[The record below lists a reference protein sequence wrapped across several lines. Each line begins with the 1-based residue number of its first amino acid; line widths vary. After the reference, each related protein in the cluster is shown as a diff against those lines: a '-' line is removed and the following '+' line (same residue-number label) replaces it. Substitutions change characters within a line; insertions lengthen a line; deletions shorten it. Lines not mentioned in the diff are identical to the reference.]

1 MLYLE
6 LTLPCIK
13 VEAKQQCNSS
23 SAKPTEQQQLGCVC
37 AVLNLFLL
45 PLVSPFGGVWNSP
58 GRSIGAAGLLQLP
71 TVRFFIRIANSTLM
85 VFCVV
90 RIAESTRGER
100 PSVPTTGLERWPTAA
115 TCPGFRATRPVTV
128 GGNRARRWTPT
139 QQPPD
144 CFPYFTIDP
153 KLLPLL

>member
-71 TVRFFIRIANSTLM
+71 TVRFFYKDCQQYVCRQESRIHERRAPFNSHDGA
-85 VFCVV
+85 
-90 RIAESTRGER
+90 R
-100 PSVPTTGLERWPTAA
+100 TAA
-115 TCPGFRATRPVTV
+115 YRRNLPRLQGTRPVTV